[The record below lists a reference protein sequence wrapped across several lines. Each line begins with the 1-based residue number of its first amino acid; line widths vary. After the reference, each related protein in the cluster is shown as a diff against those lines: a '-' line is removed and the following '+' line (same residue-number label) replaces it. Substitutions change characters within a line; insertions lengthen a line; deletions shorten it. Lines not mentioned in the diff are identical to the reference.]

1 MEPLFFSEQVSVENK
16 WDFKNGYDFKEVFE
30 ERNGFIKFKLCGF
43 VILKNRLIIVLPKG
57 VLEVEESPSNEEK
70 AKILLQ
76 VLMKY
81 EKSAVKNKSIHYD
94 SQNNSDENLF
104 SSIAKIIKD
113 FKLHDILTT
122 TLKEREINGSGK
134 INWKQT
140 LNKSMPVIQNNHPV
154 YVELVHERKLKNLS
168 AEITQLHWMILKEIE
183 SKFGWLFNFK
193 THNTS
198 VSYLPINPIK
208 AKKILKRAMS
218 LTFNSFEIR
227 RYKMLYN
234 YVLQNYF
241 AESSKKTNTNLL
253 YAFKF
258 DMVWEEM
265 GKRIYKHSDTLME
278 KVPQYKWTLFDARVE
293 YRYQRPDIL
302 VDDEGA
308 SLLIIDAK
316 YYKFDENLGDN
327 SLPGGPD
334 IGKQLLYLQ
343 SMKTLKTYD
352 KIYNIFVVP
361 SSKEGGKKTKFYAT
375 GSYDD
380 TDLKM
385 QFGEILTYQVDCLTM
400 MKHYLDNNHELYEEL
415 KSKLINP

>member
-1 MEPLFFSEQVSVENK
+1 MEALFFSEQVSVENK
-16 WDFKNGYDFKEVFE
+16 WNFKNEYDYKEVYE

-57 VLEVEESPSNEEK
+57 VLETEESSSNEEK
-70 AKILLQ
+70 AKILLK
-76 VLMKY
+76 VLIKY
-81 EKSAVKNKSIHYD
+81 EKNAVKNKAIHYS
-94 SQNNSDENLF
+94 SQNNNNENLF
-104 SSIAKIIKD
+104 SSIAEIIKD

-122 TLKEREINGSGK
+122 TLKKREINGSGK

-140 LNKSMPVIQNNHPV
+140 FNKSMPVIQNNRPV
-154 YVELVHERKLKNLS
+154 YVDLVHERKLKNLS
-168 AEITQLHWMILKEIE
+168 AEITQLHWVILKEIE
-183 SKFGWLFNFK
+183 SRFGWLFNFK

-198 VSYLPINPIK
+198 VSYSPINPIK
-208 AKKILKRAMS
+208 AKIILKQAMS
-218 LTFNSFEIR
+218 LTFNSFELR
-227 RYKMLYN
+227 RYKMLYS
-234 YVLQNYF
+234 YVSQNYF
-241 AESSKKTNTNLL
+241 SESSQKTNTNLL

-265 GKRIYKHSDTLME
+265 GKRVYKHCDTLME
-278 KVPQYKWTLFDARVE
+278 KVPQYKWTLYDAREE

-302 VDDEGA
+302 VDDEGE

-316 YYKFDENLGDN
+316 YYTFDEDSGDN

-352 KIYNIFVVP
+352 KIYNIFVMP
-361 SSKEGGKKTKFYAT
+361 SSINHDKKTKFYAT
-375 GSYDD
+375 GSYDEMG
-380 TDLKM
+380 LKT